1 MFLAYVKQISVHG
14 GYITK
19 QGHLLSCGAAKNTLY
34 LHLQMLMHLHLAR
47 ADAHFG
53 VFYRGKASQVM
64 AVSKEDATQFVE
76 NEWMVKVLIYIF

>member
-1 MFLAYVKQISVHG
+1 M
-14 GYITK
+14 
-19 QGHLLSCGAAKNTLY
+19 SCGAAKNTLY

-76 NEWMVKVLIYIF
+76 N